1 MRRFV
6 VTSALVALVA
16 YTMWYHVWT
25 IALLMQY
32 QGMITLGLLLIGV
45 LIVAVWTAPRWR
57 TPVDLAWQMALF
69 PGMGISQAM
78 FYDNDDDMCVVDAA
92 DAVEVRL

>member
-6 VTSALVALVA
+6 VTSALVAWLGYA
-16 YTMWYHVWT
+16 MWYHVWT

-32 QGMITLGLLLIGV
+32 QGVITIGV
-45 LIVAVWTAPRWR
+45 LLVGILIVAVWTAPRWR

-69 PGMGISQAM
+69 PGMGVSQAM
-78 FYDNDDDMCVVDAA
+78 FYDNDDDMCVVDTAE
-92 DAVEVRL
+92 AVEVQL

>member
-32 QGMITLGLLLIGV
+32 QGVITLGILLIGV

-69 PGMGISQAM
+69 PGMGVSQAM
-78 FYDNDDDMCVVDAA
+78 FYDIDDDLCMLEPVE
-92 DAVEVRL
+92 AVEVGL

>member
-6 VTSALVALVA
+6 VTSVLVAWLA
-16 YTMWYHVWT
+16 YAMGYHDWT

-32 QGMITLGLLLIGV
+32 QGVITLGVLLIGV

-69 PGMGISQAM
+69 PGMGISQTM
-78 FYDNDDDMCVVDAA
+78 FYDIDDDVCVIAPVE
-92 DAVEVRL
+92 AVEVGL